1 MTNEELEQSNE
12 LHEKRLK
19 FLEGKL
25 VHERRDAH
33 ADGLVTAAE
42 AEEIHGIEGRIQK
55 EQALVAR
62 REEQLAKLPRGT
74 RFIPR
79 AEKVP
84 LENAGAF
91 AVGTGAKIVW
101 HTTEGR
107 SVDGAVHEY
116 RRKRCAPHFTL
127 NPQTGRLVQHIPMD
141 VAARA
146 LLHPAG
152 VVETNKAHAIQ
163 VELVGLAKESPGWDA
178 DDYARIARLAREIE
192 SACGVSRTSLATF
205 RATQVV
211 HLSPTAW
218 LRGSGHCGHQ
228 HVPGNDHHDPGAL
241 RIDLVV

>member
-1 MTNEELEQSNE
+1 MTNEELTKSKQ
-12 LHEKRLK
+12 LHERRLK
-19 FLEGKL
+19 FLKGKL
-25 VHERRDAH
+25 ARERRGAH

-42 AEEIHGIEGRIQK
+42 AAEIHGIEGRIEK
-55 EQALVAR
+55 EQALIAR

-79 AEKVP
+79 AERIS

-91 AVGTGAKIVW
+91 AAGTGAKIVW

-107 SVDGAVHEY
+107 SVDGAVQAY
-116 RRKRCAPHFTL
+116 RAGRSAPHFTL
-127 NPQTGRLVQHIPMD
+127 HPQTGRLVQHVAMD

-146 LLHPAG
+146 LRHPAG
-152 VVETNKAHAIQ
+152 IVETNKAHAIQ
-163 VELVGLAKESPGWDA
+163 VELVGFAKESPSWDA

-192 SACGVSRTSLATF
+192 AACGVPRKSLATF
-205 RATQVV
+205 RRTQVV
-211 HLSPTAW
+211 HLSPAKW

-241 RIDLVV
+241 RIDLII